1 MKTLI
6 VTRNHLAMLLQCI
19 NLNTLMDEVIEELT
33 RSLRD
38 FDEART
44 QVRRRDG
51 FMFMRPRPGIL
62 EWMPIM
68 ETESAVLIK
77 VVGYNPFN
85 PVDHGLPTI
94 ISTMSL
100 YDVRTGHL
108 VALMDGILPTALRTG
123 AASAVASRILAS
135 PESRVLGLIGCGAQ
149 ALTQMHAISRVFD
162 LKEVLIYDPNEES
175 QSSFLKRGEFLG
187 LNVRPAQRD
196 ALERESDI
204 ICTATSV
211 EIDGGPV
218 LSDSELK
225 SWIHIN
231 AIGSDFPGKKELP
244 LSLLRRSLV
253 CPDFTPQAMVEGECQ
268 QLSEDEIGP
277 NLAELVKNA
286 GAYEQYMRSP
296 TVFDSTGYALEDQVV
311 MSVLLRYAQQ
321 LNLGTELLIETTTA
335 DPKNPYEIVN
345 SMVLES
351 LMQDSPNADLE
362 MSTQP
367 AYSFRRGE
375 SS

>member
-6 VTRNHLAMLLQCI
+6 VTRDHLAMLLQCV
-19 NLNTLMDEVIEELT
+19 NVNTLMDEVIEELT
-33 RSLRD
+33 QSLLD
-38 FDEART
+38 FDETRT
-44 QVRRRDG
+44 QVRKRDG
-51 FMFMRPRPGIL
+51 FMHMRPRPGIL

-68 ETESAVLIK
+68 ETDSAVLIK

-123 AASAVASRILAS
+123 AASAVASRILAA
-135 PESRVLGLIGCGAQ
+135 PESKVLGLIGCGAQ
-149 ALTQMHAISRVFD
+149 ALTQLHALSRVFD
-162 LKEVLIYDPNEES
+162 FNEVLIYDKNDEA
-175 QSSFLKRGEFLG
+175 QNSFLKRSAFLG
-187 LNVRPAQRD
+187 FDVRPARRD
-196 ALERESDI
+196 VLERESDL

-218 LSDSELK
+218 LNDSELK
-225 SWIHIN
+225 SWTHLN

-268 QLSEDEIGP
+268 QLSEAEIGP
-277 NLAELVKNA
+277 SLVGLVKNA
-286 GAYEQYMRSP
+286 EAYEKYRHSL

-311 MSVLLRYAQQ
+311 MGVLLRYARQ
-321 LNLGTELLIETTTA
+321 LNLGIELPLESTTT
-335 DPKNPYEIVN
+335 DPQNPYEIIN
-345 SMVLES
+345 SIALQS
-351 LMQDSPNADLE
+351 LMQDSTTADLE
-362 MSTQP
+362 LSPQTVGGFGHGGL
-367 AYSFRRGE
+367 S
-375 SS
+375 